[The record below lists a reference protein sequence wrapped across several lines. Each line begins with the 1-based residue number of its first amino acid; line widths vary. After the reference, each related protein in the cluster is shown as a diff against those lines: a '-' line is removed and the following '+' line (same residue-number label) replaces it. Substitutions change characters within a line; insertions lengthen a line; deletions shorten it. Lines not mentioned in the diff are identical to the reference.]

1 MSALA
6 VMRFGYEGLD
16 HKLYYLHPRQTIG
29 KAFADCTWEASSALR
44 ISKTPFLAIFLAFQW
59 FDADL
64 SECSDPA

>member
-29 KAFADCTWEASSALR
+29 KEFADCTWEASSGAENIARLPSLR
-44 ISKTPFLAIFLAFQW
+44 FS
-59 FDADL
+59 
-64 SECSDPA
+64 